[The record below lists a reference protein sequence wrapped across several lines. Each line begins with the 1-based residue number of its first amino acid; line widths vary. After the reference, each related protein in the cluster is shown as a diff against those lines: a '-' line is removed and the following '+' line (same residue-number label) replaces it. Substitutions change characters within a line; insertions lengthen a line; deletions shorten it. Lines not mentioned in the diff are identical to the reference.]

1 MPSFED
7 AKQLLASVSESASPS
22 LQFDPQQIVQAI
34 RGSPEVDEAGN
45 LVPPN
50 PVIAWIRN
58 FFADVANSVFGLVD
72 PTDDQLYFNSRFMLA
87 ISCAGILVGTA
98 HLYVVSLYAKANAS
112 LISQDI
118 RTGVDRT
125 FLVGAGVSFFSVL
138 LWVYLIKKGKDS
150 FSKETLQFFAVFN
163 FILVVTA
170 SGLSMLTTRIID
182 TVIHTP
188 SVLAQYDASV
198 VLNIQSNFGRATTT
212 FNSMI
217 LWNGLVLLY
226 AVVAEMIAAYIK
238 K

>member
-7 AKQLLASVSESASPS
+7 AKQLLASARESAPS

-34 RGSPEVDEAGN
+34 RGSPDVDEAGN
-45 LVPPN
+45 LIPPN
-50 PVIAWIRN
+50 PVIQWIRN
-58 FFADVANSVFGLVD
+58 FFADIANSLFGLVD
-72 PTDDQLYFNSRFMLA
+72 PTDEQLYFNSRFMLA
-87 ISCAGILVGTA
+87 ISCAGILVATA
-98 HLYVVSLYAKANAS
+98 HLYTVSLYAKSNAS
-112 LISQDI
+112 LISEDI

-170 SGLSMLTTRIID
+170 SGLSMLTTRIIN

-198 VLNIQSNFGRATTT
+198 VLNIESNFGQATRT

-226 AVVAEMIAAYIK
+226 AVLAEMIAAYIK

>member
-7 AKQLLASVSESASPS
+7 AKQLLASASESAPG

-58 FFADVANSVFGLVD
+58 FLADIVNSVFGLVD

-98 HLYVVSLYAKANAS
+98 HLYAVSLYAKSNAS
-112 LISQDI
+112 LISADI

-125 FLVGAGVSFFSVL
+125 FWVGAGVSFFSVL
-138 LWVYLIKKGKDS
+138 LWVYLVKKGKDS

-170 SGLSMLTTRIID
+170 SGLSMLTTRIIN
-182 TVIHTP
+182 TVVHTP
-188 SVLAQYDASV
+188 SVLSQYDASV
-198 VLNIQSNFGRATTT
+198 VLNIQRNFGRATTT

-226 AVVAEMIAAYIK
+226 AVVAELIAAYIK